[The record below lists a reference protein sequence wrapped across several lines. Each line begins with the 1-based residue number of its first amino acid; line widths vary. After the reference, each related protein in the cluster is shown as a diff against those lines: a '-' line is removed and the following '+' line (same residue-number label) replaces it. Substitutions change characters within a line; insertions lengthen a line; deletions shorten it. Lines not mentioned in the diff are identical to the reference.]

1 MKTTLLGGLIFLV
14 PVAVIAILFTKV
26 FHISMAVVAPIA
38 KIIPINSIAG
48 VAFVNFLAVIAI
60 LLVCFIAGLLAKT
73 VFFSQKVD
81 LIDGLLIDTIPGYAV
96 AKGVLGSVTRKEEL
110 ATLLP
115 SVLVRLDDYEQIA
128 FEIERVGSKVV
139 VFLPGAPSAW
149 AGSTIIV
156 DAERVRKLD
165 LPTHKTVKLMPVLGR
180 GSLQVANGIANPDD
194 RS

>member
-115 SVLVRLDDYEQIA
+115 SVLVRLDDYEQIT

-165 LPTHKTVKLMPVLGR
+165 LPTHKTVKLMRVLGR

>member
-26 FHISMAVVAPIA
+26 FHISMAVVAPID

-48 VAFVNFLAVIAI
+48 VAFVNFLAIIAI

-73 VFFSQKVD
+73 AFFSQKVD

-115 SVLVRLDDYEQIA
+115 SVLVRLDDYQQIA
-128 FEIERVGSKVV
+128 FEIERVGNQVV
-139 VFLPGAPSAW
+139 VFLPGTPSAW

-165 LPTHKTVKLMPVLGR
+165 MPTHKTVKLMRVLGR
-180 GSLQVANGIANPDD
+180 GSLQAANGIPNANEK
-194 RS
+194 S